1 MTDVGKHQQY
11 LPRPLPG
18 VMLHLQ
24 LQLAPLLQHLIE
36 EVYQVLII
44 VKITV
49 FLPDITVNW
58 AGFICHICT
67 ANVILQIS
75 SPFRTLKQI
84 GEGQLA
90 SYIPLSL
97 FPHFT
102 LSHDD
107 DDDDDGNDN
116 E

>member
-1 MTDVGKHQQY
+1 
-11 LPRPLPG
+11 
-18 VMLHLQ
+18 MLHLQ

-44 VKITV
+44 VMIAV
-49 FLPDITVNW
+49 FLLDITVNW

-75 SPFRTLKQI
+75 SPFRSLQQI

-90 SYIPLSL
+90 SHIPLSL

-107 DDDDDGNDN
+107 DDDGDDNGNDN